1 MIYTILGVMVAGFVG
16 FIFLKRW
23 AIRRRRNMSRTPD
36 ASILAELKI
45 LEADLP
51 HDFLKSA
58 RLSAE
63 KKLNDRKKK
72 RVEAIYLDHPELLE

>member
-1 MIYTILGVMVAGFVG
+1 MVLGFVG

-23 AIRRRRNMSRTPD
+23 AIRRRHNMSRVPD
-36 ASILAELKI
+36 PRILAELKI
-45 LEADLP
+45 LETDLS

-63 KKLNDRKKK
+63 KKINDRKKK
-72 RVEAIYLDHPELLE
+72 RVEAIYLEHPELLE